1 MRLTRLFGVAG
12 AVLALLVCGM
22 LGRLLW
28 GEWQHYSAA
37 DSGRHT
43 LQLMRHSMVAA
54 EKLSYE
60 RGPVNG
66 VLGDRAPA
74 DPARR
79 EGLLRARAATDLA
92 LAELQQALAGGART
106 SVLAPLYEALR
117 AARLTVDRLA
127 ALPPADRTP
136 ERLTAAVDAMFG
148 LVPLALDTVT
158 GYTRASEDIY
168 PRIAR
173 ILMKV
178 RFAVELRE
186 YAGRLG
192 SALTVPLARRQP
204 LSEADRQQLQFL
216 RGRIEQLRQLIK
228 MPSSDADHDPRVLAA
243 VARMDMVYFGPGQQL
258 VAGVEQA
265 SREGQDYDM
274 DTAQFARRYVPAMA
288 PILALR
294 DVLLEQAQDQARQDY
309 DAARREL
316 VLAMLIGAA
325 ILLSLAL
332 LLLIVRRRVAV
343 PLLHATAA
351 AVRLGNGDYT
361 LDTLAHRGAHRADE
375 IGDML
380 RALSTL
386 RANSMERQRLE
397 QERGHL
403 IEELR
408 LSADTDYLTGILNR
422 GACGRNEAL
431 AVILFDID
439 HFKSV
444 NDSYGHDAGDQV
456 LIRIAD
462 VVRTI
467 LRDGEIVARYGGE
480 EFVVMPS
487 HCGMDSARA
496 LAERLRAAIAGE
508 PLTLADGHILRVTA
522 SFGVAVAHGPYA
534 ALDDLFHAAD
544 LALYRAKSGGRNR
557 VEVQA

>member
-1 MRLTRLFGVAG
+1 
-12 AVLALLVCGM
+12 
-22 LGRLLW
+22 
-28 GEWQHYSAA
+28 
-37 DSGRHT
+37 
-43 LQLMRHSMVAA
+43 
-54 EKLSYE
+54 
-60 RGPVNG
+60 
-66 VLGDRAPA
+66 
-74 DPARR
+74 
-79 EGLLRARAATDLA
+79 
-92 LAELQQALAGGART
+92 
-106 SVLAPLYEALR
+106 
-117 AARLTVDRLA
+117 
-127 ALPPADRTP
+127 
-136 ERLTAAVDAMFG
+136 
-148 LVPLALDTVT
+148 
-158 GYTRASEDIY
+158 
-168 PRIAR
+168 
-173 ILMKV
+173 
-178 RFAVELRE
+178 
-186 YAGRLG
+186 
-192 SALTVPLARRQP
+192 
-204 LSEADRQQLQFL
+204 
-216 RGRIEQLRQLIK
+216 
-228 MPSSDADHDPRVLAA
+228 
-243 VARMDMVYFGPGQQL
+243 
-258 VAGVEQA
+258 
-265 SREGQDYDM
+265 
-274 DTAQFARRYVPAMA
+274 
-288 PILALR
+288 
-294 DVLLEQAQDQARQDY
+294 
-309 DAARREL
+309 
-316 VLAMLIGAA
+316 
-325 ILLSLAL
+325 
-332 LLLIVRRRVAV
+332 
-343 PLLHATAA
+343 
-351 AVRLGNGDYT
+351 
-361 LDTLAHRGAHRADE
+361 
-375 IGDML
+375 ML